1 MFRTINR
8 IWAVALLTATEGLR
22 QPSFFFL
29 LFAANALIALS
40 PSFALFHLGEEVK
53 MVADLGLSTILMVST
68 LMALLTAS
76 ATVSDEIEGRTALT
90 MLSKPLRREEF
101 LIGKFLGVAATAAAL
116 VLLSVPVL
124 LLTVRGQKF
133 GDSDD
138 PVTQFWLKVLI
149 SAGAGLLLFGVCF
162 VLRLALSRGLSL
174 VTAFWAAFAVATAL
188 VFLLLPART
197 RAGVPLWEWRMVVGM
212 LFIALHA
219 WVVSAMAVAL
229 ATRLTLVQSA
239 VGTAVFFVVGHASG
253 GLLAPF
259 REDDG
264 RWSMIGSI
272 LRAILPDLDQFN
284 ITDALATGFIDRPV
298 QIPWDVVGSSTLYA
312 LLYGAA
318 LLAIGASL
326 FSKRELA

>member
-1 MFRTINR
+1 MSRSLKR
-8 IWAVALLTATEGLR
+8 IWAVALLTGTEGLR

-29 LFAANALIALS
+29 LLASNALIALS

-116 VLLSVPVL
+116 VLLSIPVL

-133 GDSDD
+133 GESDD
-138 PVTQFWLKVLI
+138 PTYQFWLKVLVAVG
-149 SAGAGLLLFGVCF
+149 SGLLIFTACF
-162 VLRLALSRGLSL
+162 VARLAFNKGVSL
-174 VTAFWAAFAVATAL
+174 VSAFWVAFAISTVAL
-188 VFLLLPART
+188 FLLLAPRT
-197 RAGVPLWEWRMVVGM
+197 RAGESMWEWRMLVGL
-212 LFIALHA
+212 LFTALHA

-239 VGTAVFFVVGHASG
+239 IGTAVFFVIGHASG
-253 GLLAPF
+253 GLLAPL
-259 REDDG
+259 RRADG
-264 RWSMIGSI
+264 EWSLAGSA
-272 LRAILPDLDQFN
+272 LRAVLPDLDQFN
-284 ITDALATGFIDRPV
+284 VTDAIATGFLDRPV
-298 QIPWDVVGSSTLYA
+298 QIPWDVIGSSSLYA
-312 LLYGAA
+312 LLYGTA
-318 LLAIGASL
+318 LLAVGASL
-326 FSKRELA
+326 FARRELG